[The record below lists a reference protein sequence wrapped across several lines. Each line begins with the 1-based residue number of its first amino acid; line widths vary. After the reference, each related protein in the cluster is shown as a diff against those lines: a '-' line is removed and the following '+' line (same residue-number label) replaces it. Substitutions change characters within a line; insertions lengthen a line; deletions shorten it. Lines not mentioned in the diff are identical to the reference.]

1 MYKQGDLLLIPAHW
15 YHQTYA
21 PQPSLEVASQ
31 RYGSWEAKRVLDHIL
46 ALQPQDDNSR
56 KQFLVQES
64 GYQDQDAKSTVQ
76 SLFDYLQGGNR
87 LYDMRPHPTQT
98 KGSFGKYEV
107 SSID

>member
-76 SLFDYLQGGNR
+76 SLFDYLQGGN
-87 LYDMRPHPTQT
+87 
-98 KGSFGKYEV
+98 GKV
-107 SSID
+107 